1 MIEKS
6 NIIVTAGFYTVSSD
20 EALMLLGGNGF
31 YKFEIFFFLNLIQPF
46 YGFIGYIEWY

>member
-6 NIIVTAGFYTVSSD
+6 NIIVTAGVYTVSSD

-31 YKFEIFFFLNLIQPF
+31 YKFEIFFFLKFDPTILWVHWI
-46 YGFIGYIEWY
+46 Y